1 MADKEHR
8 VTITFPNKDRFD
20 QIAAYAKKHKLTQ
33 GEVIEVLLETV
44 YDEHFLLEGLDKRR
58 EQKVA
63 SRTSVRSIIQRT
75 KGLGAEVRKAQL
87 KKANSK

>member
-1 MADKEHR
+1 MAENEHR

-20 QIAAYAKKHKLTQ
+20 KIAAYAKQHLLTQ
-33 GEVIEVLLETV
+33 GEVIEVLLDTV

-63 SRTSVRSIIQRT
+63 ARTSIRSIIQRT
-75 KGLGAEVRKAQL
+75 KGKPAERQSLL
-87 KKANSK
+87 KKAADK